1 MILDTLA
8 AASKQRA
15 EEAKKAVSVSQMKEM
30 AYKAYEAGQGES
42 DFSFEKAISSPG
54 ISFICEV
61 KRASPSKGMIAPD
74 FPYREIAM
82 EYEKAGAD
90 AISVLTE
97 PDYFLGKGEYL
108 TEISQSVSLPL
119 LRKDFTVDPYQIYEA
134 KVLGASAVLLI
145 CALLDTEKL
154 KEYMKICDSLGLSAL
169 VEAHD
174 KEEIQSALT
183 AGARLIGV
191 NNRNLKTFEVDFE
204 NSIRLRGLVPAG
216 TAFIAESGIQNAN
229 DVKRLYQAGVNGVL
243 IGESLMRSPDKKGIL
258 QEMRKAANDI
268 L

>member
-8 AASKQRA
+8 AASKKRA
-15 EEAKKAVSVSQMKEM
+15 EEAKNVIPIDKMEEM
-30 AYKAYEAGQGES
+30 AYTAFDAGQRES
-42 DFSFEKAISSPG
+42 DFSFERAVSSPG

-82 EYEKAGAD
+82 EYEAAGAD
-90 AISVLTE
+90 AVSVLTE
-97 PDYFLGKGEYL
+97 PEYFLGKGEYL
-108 TEISQSVSLPL
+108 TEISRSVSLPL
-119 LRKDFTVDPYQIYEA
+119 LRKDFTVDPYQILEA
-134 KVLGASAVLLI
+134 KVLCASAVLLI

-154 KEYMKICDSLGLSAL
+154 KEYIKLCDSLGLSAL

-174 KEEIQSALT
+174 EKEIHSALS

-204 NSIRLRGLVPAG
+204 NSIRLRSLVPAG
-216 TAFIAESGIQNAN
+216 TAFIAESGIQTPD

-243 IGESLMRSPDKKGIL
+243 IGESLMRSPDKKKIL
-258 QEMRKAANDI
+258 LEMRKAANDKF
-268 L
+268 

>member
-15 EEAKKAVSVSQMKEM
+15 EAAKITIPIGQMEEM
-30 AYKAYEAGQGES
+30 AYMAFEGGKRVC

-82 EYEKAGAD
+82 EYEDAGAD

-108 TEISQSVSLPL
+108 TEISRSVSLPL
-119 LRKDFTVDPYQIYEA
+119 LRKDFTVDPYQIFEA

-174 KEEIQSALT
+174 EAEIHSALT

-216 TAFIAESGIQNAN
+216 TAFIAESGIQTAD

-243 IGESLMRSPDKKGIL
+243 IGESLMRSPDKKVIL

>member
-8 AASKQRA
+8 TASRQRA
-15 EEAKKAVSVSQMKEM
+15 EAAKKIISISQMEEM
-30 AYKAYEAGQGES
+30 AYKAFEGGS
-42 DFSFEKAISSPG
+42 RKCDFSFEKAISSPG

-74 FPYREIAM
+74 FPYREIAQ
-82 EYEKAGAD
+82 EYEDAGAD

-108 TEISQSVSLPL
+108 TEISRSVSLPL
-119 LRKDFTVDPYQIYEA
+119 LRKDFTVDPYQIFEA

-174 KEEIQSALT
+174 QKELHSALS
-183 AGARLIGV
+183 AGARMIGV

-216 TAFIAESGIQNAN
+216 TAFIAESGIQTAE

-243 IGESLMRSPDKKGIL
+243 IGESLMRSPDKKAIL

>member
-8 AASKQRA
+8 AVSRQRA
-15 EEAKKAVSVSQMKEM
+15 EEAKKVISISQMEEM
-30 AYKAYEAGQGES
+30 AYKAFETGKRES

-82 EYEKAGAD
+82 EYEEAGAD

-108 TEISQSVSLPL
+108 TEISRSVSLPL
-119 LRKDFTVDPYQIYEA
+119 LRKDFTVDPYQILEA

-145 CALLDTEKL
+145 CALLDTKKL

-174 KEEIQSALT
+174 EKEIHSALT

-216 TAFIAESGIQNAN
+216 TAFIAESGIQTAD

-243 IGESLMRSPDKKGIL
+243 IGESLMRSPDKKMIL

>member
-15 EEAKKAVSVSQMKEM
+15 EAAKITIPVSQMEEM
-30 AYKAYEAGQGES
+30 AYMAFEDGKREC

-82 EYEKAGAD
+82 EYEEAGAD

-119 LRKDFTVDPYQIYEA
+119 LRKDFTVDPYQIFEA

-174 KEEIQSALT
+174 EAEIHSALT

-216 TAFIAESGIQNAN
+216 TVFIAESGIQTAD

-243 IGESLMRSPDKKGIL
+243 IGESLMRSPDKKVIL
-258 QEMRKAANDI
+258 QEMRKAANGI
-268 L
+268 R

>member
-15 EEAKKAVSVSQMKEM
+15 EAAKITIPISQMEKM
-30 AYKAYEAGQGES
+30 AYMAFEDGKREC

-82 EYEKAGAD
+82 EYEEAGAD

-119 LRKDFTVDPYQIYEA
+119 LRKDFTVDPYQIFEA

-174 KEEIQSALT
+174 EAEIHSALT

-216 TAFIAESGIQNAN
+216 TAFIAESGIQTAD

-243 IGESLMRSPDKKGIL
+243 IGESLMRSPDKKVIL

>member
-8 AASKQRA
+8 AASRQRA
-15 EEAKKAVSVSQMKEM
+15 EEAKITIPISQMKEM
-30 AYKAYEAGQGES
+30 AYMAFEDGNREC

-61 KRASPSKGMIAPD
+61 KRASPSKGMIASD

-82 EYEKAGAD
+82 EYEEAGAD

-108 TEISQSVSLPL
+108 TEISRSVSLPL
-119 LRKDFTVDPYQIYEA
+119 LRKDFTVDSYQIFEA

-174 KEEIQSALT
+174 EKEIHSALT

-204 NSIRLRGLVPAG
+204 NSIRLRNLVPAG
-216 TAFIAESGIQNAN
+216 TAFIAESGIQTAD
-229 DVKRLYQAGVNGVL
+229 DVKRLCQAGVNGVL
-243 IGESLMRSPDKKGIL
+243 IGESLMRSPDKKAVL
-258 QEMRKAANDI
+258 QEMRKAANEI